1 MPSWR
6 IASCTDSLAWGVLS
20 VTAPRA
26 VFTSERMLLRTARL
40 RRRRFRFC
48 LIRFL
53 AERVLATTTFLL

>member
-1 MPSWR
+1 M
-6 IASCTDSLAWGVLS
+6 ASCTTSFAWGVFP

-26 VFTSERMLLRTARL
+26 VFTSERMELRTARL

-53 AERVLATTTFLL
+53 AERVLATVTFLL